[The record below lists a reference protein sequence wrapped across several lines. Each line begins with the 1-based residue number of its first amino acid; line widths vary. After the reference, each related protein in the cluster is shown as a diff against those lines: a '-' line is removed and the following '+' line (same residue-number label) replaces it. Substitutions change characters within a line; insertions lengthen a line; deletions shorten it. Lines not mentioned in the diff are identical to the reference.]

1 MNDYLSGICHSLSIL
16 ILSFHIDC
24 PVIPKPV
31 KECKS
36 SILCLSILSVVVFD
50 GDGIV
55 EANDLLMPIESS
67 GTNDMQY
74 DIDLTLFGD
83 EIVDVQDL
91 VVRVE
96 NLFEECPSVEPNE

>member
-1 MNDYLSGICHSLSIL
+1 MKDYLSGICHSLSIL

-36 SILCLSILSVVVFD
+36 PSLCLSILPMVDFD

-55 EANDLLMPIESS
+55 KINDLLILIESS
-67 GTNDMQY
+67 NTNDPQ
-74 DIDLTLFGD
+74 
-83 EIVDVQDL
+83 
-91 VVRVE
+91 
-96 NLFEECPSVEPNE
+96 